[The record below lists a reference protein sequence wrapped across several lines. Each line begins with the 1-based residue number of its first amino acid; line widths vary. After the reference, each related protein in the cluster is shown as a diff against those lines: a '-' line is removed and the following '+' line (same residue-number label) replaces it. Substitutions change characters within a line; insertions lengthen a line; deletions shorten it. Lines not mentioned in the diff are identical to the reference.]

1 MAKSGIEDHLK
12 TARTEYHRLEE
23 QLSDPAVVA
32 DQSSYRDLTQRYAH
46 LRQLIA
52 VGEEWER
59 LAEAITEEEELL
71 EANDDLHDELAEAI
85 AADREKLAEL
95 ERRFYLLLVPDD
107 PNDAKNAIVEIRAG
121 TGGEESSLFAAD
133 LFRMYARYA
142 EAKKFKVTLMDSH
155 PTPLGGFKQVVFA
168 VEGKGAYGL
177 FRYESGVHR
186 VQRVPETESA
196 GRIHTS
202 TATVAVLPE
211 AEEVEVTI
219 DPKDLRIDT
228 FRSTG
233 PGGQSVNTTDSA
245 VRITHIPTG
254 IVVSCQDE
262 KSQHKNKAQA
272 MRVLRARLK
281 DLYEH
286 EQEEELAAT
295 RRSQIGSGERSEKIR
310 TYNFPQNRVTDHRIN
325 LTLYKL
331 GEIMEGNLD
340 PITNALREAA
350 ADRVRAGNA

>member
-1 MAKSGIEDHLK
+1 MANSGIADHLK
-12 TARTEYHRLEE
+12 TARAEYQQLEE
-23 QLSDPAVVA
+23 QLSDPAVIA
-32 DQSSYRDLTQRYAH
+32 DQASYRDLTQRYAH

-59 LAEAITEEEELL
+59 LTEAIAEEEELL
-71 EANDDLHDELAEAI
+71 AAGDDLHDELTAAI

-95 ERRFYLLLVPDD
+95 ERRFYLLLVPQD
-107 PNDAKNAIVEIRAG
+107 PNDSKNAIVEIRAG

-142 EAKKFKVTLMDSH
+142 EMKGYKVTLMDSH
-155 PTPLGGFKQVVFA
+155 PTPLGGFKQIVFA

-281 DLYEH
+281 DLYER
-286 EQEEELAAT
+286 EQERELAAT

-340 PITNALREAA
+340 SITTALREAA
-350 ADRVRAGNA
+350 ADRARNG